1 MKFGKLLNNI
11 INDNFYFIDYNHLK
25 KQIFNKDFITI
36 LNNNINFFDQNYKLI
51 TYFNKEIYEYII
63 INYLSIQKLI
73 KKYNKKNKLSFVL
86 DLEKYKFYNDI
97 INPKYIDNKKCN
109 ICYDNG
115 FIIKTDYDASFV
127 LNVY

>member
-51 TYFNKEIYEYII
+51 TYFNKEKFMNILLLIIYPF
-63 INYLSIQKLI
+63 
-73 KKYNKKNKLSFVL
+73 KN
-86 DLEKYKFYNDI
+86 
-97 INPKYIDNKKCN
+97 
-109 ICYDNG
+109 
-115 FIIKTDYDASFV
+115 
-127 LNVY
+127 